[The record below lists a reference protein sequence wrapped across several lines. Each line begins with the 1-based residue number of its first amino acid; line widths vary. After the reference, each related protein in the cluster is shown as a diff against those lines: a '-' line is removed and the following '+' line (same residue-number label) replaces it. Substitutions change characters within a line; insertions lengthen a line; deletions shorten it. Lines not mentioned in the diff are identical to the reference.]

1 MNDLPEEMESLAH
14 RVDELEKRV
23 HKLEHPAEALAAPAA
38 QVAGPVVPATP
49 GSAIERASGV
59 FPVLGRAMLG
69 IAGAYVLRAVVESG
83 SLPRLAVA
91 AVAIAYAVAW
101 LVWATRAAQ
110 FAGAVY
116 AGTSAL
122 ILGPMLWEL
131 TLRFRLLSPAAT
143 AGVLAGFVLTATALE
158 WKRER
163 GPAFWVAYCAA
174 AVMAL
179 LLSIATHVMLPFIAA
194 LLLMLV
200 LCEYCTAQGRGST
213 IRPLVAG
220 ITDFAVWMMIFM
232 YSGPEAAR
240 AEYPPLQTAALLAPA
255 CLLFAIN
262 AASVAAGTIQLRRTI
277 SVFETLQAIIAFLL
291 AVSSVLFFQPAHAAL
306 VLGVACLGLA
316 AATYAATFVRF
327 RGAPEKRNFRVFAAW
342 SAALLLAG
350 ALWSLPP
357 AWAAVFLGLAALAA
371 VAAGVWLECVTLDLH
386 GVAYLVAG
394 AFIAGLPAYALDA
407 LAGPLPPRPAW
418 TIFVVSA
425 CAVLC
430 YAVGRERVGE
440 AWQQQLLHF
449 VPALLA
455 SCAVAALLVEGL
467 LRLVALFITPDLFHL
482 AFIRTL
488 TVCSLALALAFGG
501 RVLRRLEMTRI
512 AYAAVAFMAVK
523 LIFEDLREGRMDF
536 IAVSIF
542 LFAVTLIA
550 VPRLGRMGHKT

>member
-1 MNDLPEEMESLAH
+1 MNDLPEQMDSLAH
-14 RVDELEKRV
+14 RVDELERRV
-23 HKLEHPAEALAAPAA
+23 ERLEHPAEALVASAA
-38 QVAGPVVPATP
+38 QPVPAP
-49 GSAIERASGV
+49 VAQPSAIEKAGGL

-69 IAGAYVLRAVVESG
+69 IAGAYVLRAVMESG
-83 SLPRLAVA
+83 SLPKLAVA
-91 AVAIAYAVAW
+91 AVAVAYAVAW
-101 LVWATRAAQ
+101 LVWATRAAR

-131 TLRFRLLSPAAT
+131 TLRFSLLPPAAA

-158 WKRER
+158 WRRTR
-163 GPAFWVAYCAA
+163 GPAYWVAYCAA

-200 LCEYCTAQGRGST
+200 LCEYCTALGHGST
-213 IRPLVAG
+213 IRLLVAG
-220 ITDFAVWMMIFM
+220 IADFAIWMMIFM
-232 YSGPEAAR
+232 YSGPENAR
-240 AEYPPLQTAALLAPA
+240 ADYPPLQPAALLAPA

-262 AASVAAGTIQLRRTI
+262 AASVAAATIQLRRTI
-277 SVFETLQAIIAFLL
+277 SVFETLQAIVAFLL
-291 AVSSVLFFQPAHAAL
+291 AVSSVLFFQPTHASLLLGVGCL
-306 VLGVACLGLA
+306 VLAG
-316 AATYAATFVRF
+316 ATYAASFARF
-327 RGAPEKRNFRVFAAW
+327 RQAAERRNFRVFMAW

-350 ALWSLPP
+350 AFWTLP
-357 AWAAVFLGLAALAA
+357 AGWAAAGLGLAALLS
-371 VAAGVWLECVTLDLH
+371 VAAGVWLQCVPLDLH
-386 GVAYLVAG
+386 GVVYLTAG
-394 AFIAGLPAYALDA
+394 AIVAGLPGFVADA
-407 LAGPLPPRPAW
+407 LTGPSPPRPVWA
-418 TIFVVSA
+418 IFAVAAS
-425 CAVLC
+425 AVLC

-449 VPALLA
+449 VPAFLA

-467 LRLVALFITPDLFHL
+467 LRLVALFITPVLFHL

-488 TVCSLALALAFGG
+488 TVCSVALALAFGG
-501 RVLRRLEMTRI
+501 RVLERLEMTRI

-536 IAVSIF
+536 IALSIF

>member
-1 MNDLPEEMESLAH
+1 MNDLPEQMESLAH
-14 RVDELEKRV
+14 RVDELERRV
-23 HKLEHPAEALAAPAA
+23 ERLEHPAEALAAPAA
-38 QVAGPVVPATP
+38 QPAP
-49 GSAIERASGV
+49 APAVHPSAIEKAGGL

-69 IAGAYVLRAVVESG
+69 IAGAYVLRAVMESG

-91 AVAIAYAVAW
+91 AVAVAYAVAW
-101 LVWATRAAQ
+101 LVWATRAAR

-131 TLRFRLLSPAAT
+131 TLRFSLLPPAAA

-158 WKRER
+158 WQRAR
-163 GPAFWVAYCAA
+163 GPAYWVAYCAA

-200 LCEYCTAQGRGST
+200 LCEYCTAHGHGST
-213 IRPLVAG
+213 IRLFVAG
-220 ITDFAVWMMIFM
+220 IADFAIWMMIFM
-232 YSGPEAAR
+232 YSGPESAR
-240 AEYPPLQTAALLAPA
+240 ADYPPLQPVALLAPA

-262 AASVAAGTIQLRRTI
+262 AVSVAAATIQSRRTI
-277 SVFETLQAIIAFLL
+277 SVFETLQAIVAFLL

-306 VLGVACLGLA
+306 VLGVTCLVLA
-316 AATYAATFVRF
+316 GATYAASFARF
-327 RGAPEKRNFRVFAAW
+327 RQAAERRNFRVFMAW
-342 SAALLLAG
+342 SAALLLVGAFWTLPAG
-350 ALWSLPP
+350 
-357 AWAAVFLGLAALAA
+357 WAAAGLGLAALLS
-371 VAAGVWLECVTLDLH
+371 VAAGVWLQCVALDLH
-386 GVAYLVAG
+386 GVVYLTAG
-394 AFIAGLPAYALDA
+394 AIVAGLPGFVADA
-407 LAGPLPPRPAW
+407 LTGPSPTRPAW
-418 TIFVVSA
+418 AIFAVAAS
-425 CAVLC
+425 AVLC

-449 VPALLA
+449 VPAFLA

-467 LRLVALFITPDLFHL
+467 LRLVALFITPVLFHL

-488 TVCSLALALAFGG
+488 TVCSVALALAFGG
-501 RVLRRLEMTRI
+501 RVLQRLEMTRI

-536 IAVSIF
+536 IALSIF